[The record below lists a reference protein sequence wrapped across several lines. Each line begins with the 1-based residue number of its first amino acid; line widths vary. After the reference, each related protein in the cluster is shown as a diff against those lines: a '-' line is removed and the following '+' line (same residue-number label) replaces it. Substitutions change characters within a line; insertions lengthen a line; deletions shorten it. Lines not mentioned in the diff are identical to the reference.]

1 VVPTYQLV
9 ILLFIFIL
17 RYYSYGPLN
26 ILKIVSFHTILDE
39 DYFYIK
45 IVALDE
51 IYDFLVLIF
60 FLI

>member
-1 VVPTYQLV
+1 
-9 ILLFIFIL
+9 
-17 RYYSYGPLN
+17 
-26 ILKIVSFHTILDE
+26 LDE

-51 IYDFLVLIF
+51 IYDFLVLS